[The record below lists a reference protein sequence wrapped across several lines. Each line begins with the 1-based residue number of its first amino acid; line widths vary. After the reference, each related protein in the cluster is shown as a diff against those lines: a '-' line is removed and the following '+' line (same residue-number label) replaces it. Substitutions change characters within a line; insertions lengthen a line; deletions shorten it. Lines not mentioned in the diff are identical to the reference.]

1 MTGSQGCSCI
11 LSAPSLAL
19 IDHHVKKFD
28 VAFISEHRLAVL
40 RSKRYASDTR
50 YFFLWR
56 SREDETVD
64 LCCAIIE
71 ARVPPVAF
79 IDPRGSTWRGEDYEE
94 PRRCRC
100 VDCFIKFCA
109 TQTIFQQR
117 RSIRAINQPVQWHRH
132 GDPLHDSLFLVDRG
146 SRANPRVVYLR
157 KCTVTWPAVI
167 TIRQVGT
174 KLPIQGSFR
183 AYSAARDR
191 CLSLFDWRGWE
202 SYPTDRKWILRLCY
216 DIILD

>member
-40 RSKRYASDTR
+40 RSNRYASDTR

-157 KCTVTWPAVI
+157 KCTVTWPAGDYNQAGRYKASDPRIVSRLFCRS
-167 TIRQVGT
+167 RQMFV
-174 KLPIQGSFR
+174 
-183 AYSAARDR
+183 A
-191 CLSLFDWRGWE
+191 
-202 SYPTDRKWILRLCY
+202 LRLEGVR
-216 DIILD
+216 IVSNR